1 VLVVIAAKNQLRTW
15 NNQDGIFLVIDVL
28 GDKAIIAD
36 GKHRKYVDIEVINS
50 RSKITDLVKT
60 GDLRF
65 WSVSTTNSIHAFMIV
80 SVRADKRGGIF
91 CDILDESKLYVISLG
106 SLLLASEL
114 LNAQ

>member
-1 VLVVIAAKNQLRTW
+1 
-15 NNQDGIFLVIDVL
+15 
-28 GDKAIIAD
+28 
-36 GKHRKYVDIEVINS
+36 
-50 RSKITDLVKT
+50 
-60 GDLRF
+60 
-65 WSVSTTNSIHAFMIV
+65 MIV